1 MRYYDLTLK
10 ITPGLPTW
18 PGDPP
23 IQIQRHI
30 KMEEGSTCNVTVMN
44 MTAHV
49 GTHID
54 APYHFIQDGKT
65 IDQLP
70 LSTMIGRAYV
80 MHFPDARHIT
90 ADLIRQHGLPK
101 RVRRILFKTRNSNYW
116 THEQTPFRQNY
127 VSLTPDAAQ
136 YLVDKDILLVGIDYV
151 SVAPFEDVVTTH
163 RILLGG
169 GVVVI
174 EGLNMNDVNG
184 GHYTLYALP
193 IYLSGSDGA
202 PARVILV
209 SGESSRYS
217 QDL

>member
-1 MRYYDLTLK
+1 MRYYDLSVK
-10 ITPGLPTW
+10 ITPGLPLW

-23 IQIQRHI
+23 IQIQRHTKI
-30 KMEEGSTCNVTVMN
+30 EEGSSSNVTHMN

-54 APYHFIQDGKT
+54 APYHFINDGKT

-70 LSTMIGRAYV
+70 LTTLIGRVYV
-80 MHFPDARHIT
+80 MHLPDARQIT

-101 RVRRILFKTRNSNYW
+101 RVRRILFKTRNSNLW
-116 THEQTPFRQNY
+116 NLPQTPFRQNY

-151 SVAPFEDVVTTH
+151 SIAPFEDVVSTH
-163 RILLGG
+163 RILLGA
-169 GVVVI
+169 GVVVV
-174 EGLNMNDVNG
+174 EGLNLNVVNA

-193 IYLSGSDGA
+193 IALGDADGA

-209 SGESSRYS
+209 GGESIRNST
-217 QDL
+217 DF